1 VFACENFGF
10 NGFCQGTLII
20 PIVQH
25 IAHVIGDV
33 WLNGVKGINV
43 GLNQDT
49 GLWAT
54 IGLKGDQFHTT
65 KIRLNHEFVWEIGFG
80 VCDRMSEFCF
90 QKISMTNRKKVL
102 VTGSNG
108 LLGQKLTDLFLQQLD
123 WDLLATGAGGNRHPA
138 DEGYRYETL
147 DITDFGAMEVM
158 LNREL
163 PDVVI
168 HTAAMT
174 QVDDCEFKRDEC
186 VALNVTAVEHLAQL
200 STKLG
205 FHLVHVSTDFIFD
218 GTKPMYTEEDEAHPL
233 SYYGW
238 SKLEG
243 EKRVIEFANSYS
255 ILRTVLVYGQV
266 SDMSRTNIVL
276 WAHGTLKNQKSAN
289 VVTDQF
295 RTPTLAEDLAMGC
308 FLAAAQR
315 AQGIF
320 NIAGKDYMSVIE
332 LVERVAS
339 FYGYSME
346 CINRVDSST
355 LNQPAKR
362 PPITGL
368 DISKA
373 IAQLGYT
380 PHSFEEG
387 LALLALEK

>member
-1 VFACENFGF
+1 MGNRVWWLGWEVRFLCGF
-10 NGFCQGTLII
+10 
-20 PIVQH
+20 
-25 IAHVIGDV
+25 IA
-33 WLNGVKGINV
+33 
-43 GLNQDT
+43 
-49 GLWAT
+49 
-54 IGLKGDQFHTT
+54 
-65 KIRLNHEFVWEIGFG
+65 
-80 VCDRMSEFCF
+80 
-90 QKISMTNRKKVL
+90 MTNKTKVL

-108 LLGQKLTDLFLQQLD
+108 LLGQKLTDLFLQQPD
-123 WDLLATGAGGNRHPA
+123 WDLLATGAGGNRHPVV
-138 DEGYRYETL
+138 EGYRYQTL
-147 DITDFGAMEVM
+147 DITDGEAMES
-158 LNREL
+158 LLLGEL

-186 VALNVTAVEHLAQL
+186 VALNVTAVENLARL

-218 GTKPMYTEEDEAHPL
+218 GTKPMYKEEDSANPL

-243 EKRVIEFANSYS
+243 EKRVMEFANSYS
-255 ILRTVLVYGQV
+255 ILRTVLVYGKV
-266 SDMSRTNIVL
+266 ADMSRTNIVL
-276 WAHGTLKNQKSAN
+276 WAHGTLKQQKSAN

-315 AQGIF
+315 AQGIY

-332 LVERVAS
+332 LVERVAK
-339 FYGYSME
+339 FYGYSTD

-368 DISKA
+368 DITKA
-373 IAQLGYT
+373 ISTMGYQ

-387 LALLALEK
+387 LALLGLEK

>member
-1 VFACENFGF
+1 MVDQNAGL
-10 NGFCQGTLII
+10 GK
-20 PIVQH
+20 
-25 IAHVIGDV
+25 VIGFV
-33 WLNGVKGINV
+33 
-43 GLNQDT
+43 
-49 GLWAT
+49 
-54 IGLKGDQFHTT
+54 GDQFHTT
-65 KIRLNHEFVWEIGFG
+65 KIRLFWKFLWVIAFGGWQAISEI
-80 VCDRMSEFCF
+80 CYMESSE
-90 QKISMTNRKKVL
+90 KSKSKVL

-108 LLGQKLTDLFLQQLD
+108 LLGQKLTDLFVGLDD
-123 WDLLATGAGGNRHPA
+123 WDLVATGAGDNRHPLK
-138 DEGYRYETL
+138 EGYRYL
-147 DITDFGAMEVM
+147 SMDITDAAAMTFILES
-158 LNREL
+158 EL

-186 VALNVTAVEHLAQL
+186 VALNVTAVEDLAKL
-200 STKLG
+200 STSLG

-218 GTKPMYTEEDEAHPL
+218 GTKPMYNESDAANPL

-243 EKRVIEFANSYS
+243 EKRVIEYANSYS
-255 ILRTVLVYGQV
+255 ILRTVLVFGQV
-266 SDMSRTNIVL
+266 ADMSRTNIVL

-308 FLAAAQR
+308 YLAASQR
-315 AQGIF
+315 ARGIF

-332 LVERVAS
+332 LVERVAA
-339 FYGYSME
+339 FYGFSMD

-373 IAQLGYT
+373 VRELGYA

-387 LALLALEK
+387 LALLNLG

>member
-1 VFACENFGF
+1 M
-10 NGFCQGTLII
+10 
-20 PIVQH
+20 
-25 IAHVIGDV
+25 
-33 WLNGVKGINV
+33 
-43 GLNQDT
+43 
-49 GLWAT
+49 
-54 IGLKGDQFHTT
+54 TT
-65 KIRLNHEFVWEIGFG
+65 K
-80 VCDRMSEFCF
+80 
-90 QKISMTNRKKVL
+90 KKVL

-108 LLGQKLTDLFLQQLD
+108 LLGQKLTDLFLKQGD
-123 WDLLATGAGGNRHPA
+123 WDLIATGVGLNRHPA
-138 DEGYRYETL
+138 TEGYRYVTL
-147 DITDFGAMEVM
+147 DITDVGAVTS
-158 LNREL
+158 LLGNEL

-186 VALNVTAVEHLAQL
+186 VSLNITAVGNLAKL
-200 STKLG
+200 STQLG

-218 GTKPMYTEEDEAHPL
+218 GTKPMYREEDEPNPL

-243 EKRVIEFANSYS
+243 EKCVIELANSYS
-255 ILRTVLVYGQV
+255 ILRTVLVYGKV
-266 SDMSRTNIVL
+266 ADMSRTNIVL

-308 FLAAAQR
+308 FLAASKQ

-332 LVERVAS
+332 LVERVAH
-339 FYGYSME
+339 FYGYSMD
-346 CINRVDSST
+346 CIQRVDSST

-368 DISKA
+368 DIRKA
-373 IAQLGYT
+373 AEVLGYQ

-387 LALLALEK
+387 LALLNLEP